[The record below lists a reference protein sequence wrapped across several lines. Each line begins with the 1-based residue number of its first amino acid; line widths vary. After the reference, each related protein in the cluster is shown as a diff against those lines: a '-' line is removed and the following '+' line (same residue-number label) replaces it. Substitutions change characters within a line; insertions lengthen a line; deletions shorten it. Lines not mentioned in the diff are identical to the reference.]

1 MLVGV
6 IFNNYK
12 KVYCQKIA
20 IVCPFRL
27 LTPVLSKGGGQMQ
40 LPIDKFWTVSEFL
53 ITCPNFCMIVLSF
66 LSKLLK
72 KNM

>member
-1 MLVGV
+1 MTCELALCFGLYGNVILVLYACFMLVGV

-40 LPIDKFWTVSEFL
+40 LPIDKF
-53 ITCPNFCMIVLSF
+53 
-66 LSKLLK
+66 
-72 KNM
+72 